1 MERKKKVTFLA
12 EGEGEGVVIENAFNN
27 VNVSSMHINELNP
40 TWAQQIILR
49 ETDLFLK
56 TTSSMKPIYEWRFV
70 NICQVPRS

>member
-1 MERKKKVTFLA
+1 MA
-12 EGEGEGVVIENAFNN
+12 EGEGEGLVIENALNN

-40 TWAQQIILR
+40 TSTQQIILR

-56 TTSSMKPIYEWRFV
+56 TTSSMKPIYEWRSV